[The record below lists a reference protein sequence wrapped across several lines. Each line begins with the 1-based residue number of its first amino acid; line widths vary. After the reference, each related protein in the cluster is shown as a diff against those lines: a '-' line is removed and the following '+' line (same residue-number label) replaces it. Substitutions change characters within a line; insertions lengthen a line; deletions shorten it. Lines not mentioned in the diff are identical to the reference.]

1 MKKNFIPYKESI
13 AIKEIGFDEPC
24 FGYFD
29 PLLGDYTIMNSDCI
43 NPKPILFNHNSSSIV
58 VSAPLYQQVFD
69 WFEEQGLY
77 SYISRSYAGGKYEY
91 EFFIDGHSGLFGFQ
105 SKKLAEQGCIRS
117 LIAALR
123 MNKTYMMKLNRD
135 NKLNELGI

>member
-13 AIKEIGFDEPC
+13 VVKEMGFDEPC
-24 FGYFD
+24 FGFYND
-29 PLLGDYTIMNSDCI
+29 NNKPVGGNYPCDGI
-43 NPKPILFNHNSSSIV
+43 N
-58 VSAPLYQQVFD
+58 SAPLYQQVFD

-105 SKKLAEQGCIRS
+105 SKKMAEQGCIRS

-123 MNKTYMMKLNRD
+123 MNKTYMIKLNRD

>member
-1 MKKNFIPYKESI
+1 MKNFIPYKESI
-13 AIKEIGFDEPC
+13 VVKEMGFDEPC
-24 FGYFD
+24 FGFYND
-29 PLLGDYTIMNSDCI
+29 NNKPVGGNYPCDGI
-43 NPKPILFNHNSSSIV
+43 N
-58 VSAPLYQQVFD
+58 SAPLYQQVFD
-69 WFEEQGLY
+69 WFEEQGLH

-117 LIAALR
+117 LITALR

>member
-24 FGYFD
+24 FGFYND
-29 PLLGDYTIMNSDCI
+29 ENKPVGGNYPCDGI
-43 NPKPILFNHNSSSIV
+43 N
-58 VSAPLYQQVFD
+58 SAPLYQQVFD
-69 WFEEQGLY
+69 WFEEQGLH
-77 SYISRSYAGGKYEY
+77 SYINRSYAGGRYEY
-91 EFFIDGHSGLFGFQ
+91 EFVIDGHNGLFGFQ